1 MQFEK
6 EWKAIADK
14 VTAEQNIYLEKE
26 LGDLQKKKVDML
38 CDKMLDLNLF
48 EMRYFQAQISQRML
62 RTSGIH
68 PMKLNMDWP
77 SVKQDDAGTW
87 PPANP
92 NWFKQ

>member
-1 MQFEK
+1 
-6 EWKAIADK
+6 
-14 VTAEQNIYLEKE
+14 
-26 LGDLQKKKVDML
+26 ML